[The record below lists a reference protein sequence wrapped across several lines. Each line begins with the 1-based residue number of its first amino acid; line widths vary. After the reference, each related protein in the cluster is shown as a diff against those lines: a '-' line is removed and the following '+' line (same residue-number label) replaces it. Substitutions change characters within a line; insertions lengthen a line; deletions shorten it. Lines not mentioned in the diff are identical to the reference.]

1 MIVKIMLLLALLGV
15 CLPSWADEIKHRFLA
30 VDESRDQLLYVDQ
43 TDPSKDWAI
52 KLPAKHRDIQ
62 LIGKNQ
68 VMLSSPDG
76 YREYDLADRKMVKEV
91 KGYAGA
97 MSARRL
103 PNGNTIL
110 ARNFEGVTV
119 CELSPDD
126 KVIRKVS
133 FKGFATRVVRLSPKG
148 TLLFGS
154 GDQTLEGDWN
164 GEVKKITVPGPKA
177 WAYQSLR
184 KPDGNLLVSGGYN
197 PIIFE
202 FDPDGKVVKKW
213 GGKETPDG
221 KSLGYYFFGAM
232 QVLKS
237 GDLMVCN
244 WTGHGAQ
251 DSTKGVQILQFN
263 PAGQVV
269 WKWHD
274 PQRAGSI
281 HGIIVLDDL
290 DTSVLNDDVSS
301 VLGPVK

>member
-1 MIVKIMLLLALLGV
+1 MKQLLFPIVLLAV
-15 CLPSWADEIKHRFLA
+15 CMPLWAEEIKHRFLA
-30 VDESRDQLLYVDQ
+30 VDESRDLLLYVDQ
-43 TDPSKDWAI
+43 TDASKDWDL

-62 LIGKNQ
+62 LIGKNR

-76 YREYDLADRKMVKEV
+76 YREFDLADRKMVKAV

-103 PNGNTIL
+103 ANGNTIL

-119 CELSPDD
+119 HELGADD
-126 KVIRKVS
+126 KEIRKVN
-133 FKGFATRVVRLSPKG
+133 FKGYATRVVRLSPKG

-154 GDQTLEGDWN
+154 GNQTLEGDWN
-164 GEVKKITVPGPKA
+164 GEVKKITVPGAKA

-197 PIIFE
+197 PTIFE
-202 FDPDGKVVKKW
+202 LGPDGKVVKTW

-221 KSLGYYFFGAM
+221 KTLGYYFFGAM

-251 DSTKGVQILQFN
+251 DSAKGAQILQFN
-263 PAGQVV
+263 KDGQVV

-274 PQRAGSI
+274 PKRAGSI

-290 DTSVLNDDVSS
+290 DTSVLNDDVSY